1 MYETNTQ
8 LFSSLNMLTSIPSFS
23 DIKRAHQR
31 ISKYIIETPVMTS
44 ANLDELAGC
53 HLFFKCENFQ
63 KVGSFKMRGAANKI
77 FAYRPEERV
86 NGFACHSS
94 GNHGQAVAFTAR
106 LAGTKAYIVM
116 PKNATKAKM
125 DAVKDYGGE
134 IVLCSPTEASRMET
148 CQKVVDDT
156 GAQLIHPFDDYNII
170 AGQATAAKELIE
182 QTEHL
187 DAILT
192 PVGGG
197 GLAAGTALISHYI
210 NPPLE
215 VFLGEPE
222 EVDDTYQSLK
232 AGKIIPNKTA
242 NTLADGLKTT
252 VGEKNFAILKEHA
265 DGCFTVTEKEI
276 VAAMKLIYE
285 RMKIVIEPS
294 CAVPFAAL
302 LNNKKQFAGKNIGI
316 ILTGGNVD
324 LANLPFTE

>member
-1 MYETNTQ
+1 
-8 LFSSLNMLTSIPSFS
+8 MLTSTPTFS

-31 ISKYIIETPVMTS
+31 ISNYIYETPVLTS
-44 ANLDELAGC
+44 AKLDELAGC

-77 FAYRPEERV
+77 FAYRPEDRA

-94 GNHGQAVAFTAR
+94 GNHGQAVAYAAKQ
-106 LAGTKAYIVM
+106 AGTKAYIVM
-116 PKNATKAKM
+116 PKNSTKAKM
-125 DAVKDYGGE
+125 DAVVDYGGE
-134 IVLCSPTEASRMET
+134 VVTCGPTEESRTET
-148 CQKVVDDT
+148 CQQVMDDT
-156 GAQLIHPFDDYNII
+156 GATLVHPFDDYNII

-182 QTEHL
+182 QTEDL
-187 DAILT
+187 DAIFT

-210 NPPLE
+210 DPPLE
-215 VFLGEPE
+215 VFLSEPKA
-222 EVDDTYQSLK
+222 VDDTYKSLK

-242 NTLADGLKTT
+242 KTIADGLKTT
-252 VGEKNFAILKEHA
+252 VGKKNFEILKEHA
-265 DGCFTVTEKEI
+265 DGCFTVSEEEI
-276 VAAMKLIYE
+276 VSAMKLIYE

-302 LNNKKQFAGKNIGI
+302 LKNKKKFAGKNIGI

-324 LANLPFTE
+324 LSNLPF

>member
-1 MYETNTQ
+1 
-8 LFSSLNMLTSIPSFS
+8 MLTSIPSIS

-31 ISKYIIETPVMTS
+31 ISNYIFETPVMTS
-44 ANLDELAGC
+44 ANLDELTGC
-53 HLFFKCENFQ
+53 HMFFKCENFQ
-63 KVGSFKMRGAANKI
+63 KVGAFKMRGAANKI
-77 FAYRPEERV
+77 FAYRPEERT

-94 GNHGQAVAFTAR
+94 GNHGQAVALAAK
-106 LAGTKAYIVM
+106 LAGNKAYVVM
-116 PKNATKAKM
+116 PKNSTKAKM
-125 DAVKDYGGE
+125 DAVVAYGAE
-134 IVLCSPTEASRMET
+134 VILCEPNDEARTSACNSVIE
-148 CQKVVDDT
+148 KT
-156 GAQLIHPFDDYNII
+156 GATLVHPFNDYNVI

-182 QTEHL
+182 QTEDL
-187 DAILT
+187 DAIIV

-210 NPPLE
+210 DPPLE
-215 VFLGEPE
+215 VYLSEPK

-242 NTLADGLKTT
+242 NTIADGLKTT
-252 VGEKNFAILKEHA
+252 VGEKNFEILKEHT

-276 VAAMKLIYE
+276 VAAMRLIYE

-302 LNNKKQFAGKNIGI
+302 IKNKKKFQGKKVGI

-324 LANLPFTE
+324 LGKLPF